1 MKQLAK
7 VLVGSRLHGLHTPT
21 SDYDYRGIHIHSLS
35 DKLSPFKTLKN
46 TTWIEGDEDNTSY
59 ELADFCK
66 QAVHGNATILE
77 VFFSD
82 RIIHTDPIHTELRK
96 NWRKFIDT
104 KRFVAASRGYAHNQ
118 WNKFYNFEDVG
129 GNGQHRTAKFAVAFL
144 RVMWQCEQFLLT
156 GEFKCNLEESDL
168 YPLLK
173 KIKPMNLDEIR
184 GMLPE
189 IMVAMDK
196 MERRVSVAQAESKFM
211 DMQPDIE
218 WIEDFIHRAY
228 TTPHLFMPDQEVFV
242 VIDTS
247 TGKPAMGG
255 GSSTP
260 ARVHAYTDKPKA
272 EAVKNRIG
280 GGGNRVDTYVRGVK
294 GTR

>member
-1 MKQLAK
+1 MKQIAK
-7 VLVGSRLHGLHTPT
+7 VLVGSRLHGLHTDT
-21 SDYDYRGIHIHSLS
+21 SDFDYRGIHIHSLR

-82 RIIHTDPIHTELRK
+82 KHIETSDIHAELCA
-96 NWRKFIDT
+96 NWQKFMDT

-118 WNKFYNFEDVG
+118 WNKFYNFEDTG
-129 GNGQHRTAKFAVAFL
+129 LLGQHRTAKFAVAFL

-173 KIKPMNLDEIR
+173 KIKPMSLEEIR
-184 GMLPE
+184 PFTPE
-189 IMVAMDK
+189 IVAAMDD
-196 MERRVSVAQAESKFM
+196 MSRRVSVAESKSKFM
-211 DMQPDIE
+211 DMKPDIE
-218 WIEDFIHRAY
+218 WIEDFIYRAY
-228 TTPHLFMPDQEVFV
+228 TT
-242 VIDTS
+242 
-247 TGKPAMGG
+247 K
-255 GSSTP
+255 
-260 ARVHAYTDKPKA
+260 YTIMD
-272 EAVKNRIG
+272 EEY
-280 GGGNRVDTYVRGVK
+280 GNE
-294 GTR
+294 

>member
-1 MKQLAK
+1 MTAIGDKDVKILAK
-7 VLVGSRLHGLHTPT
+7 VVVGSRLHGLHTEK
-21 SDYDYRGIHIHSLS
+21 SDWDYRGIHIHSLK
-35 DKLSPFKTLKN
+35 DTISPYKTIKN

-66 QAVHGNATILE
+66 QATHGNATILE

-82 RIIHTDPIHTELRK
+82 NIVSTSPVHTELRE

-104 KRFVAASRGYAHNQ
+104 EKFVAASKGYARNQ

-168 YPLLK
+168 YELLRE
-173 KIKPMNLDEIR
+173 IKPMSLEEIR
-184 GMLPE
+184 PLTAD
-189 IMVAMDK
+189 VVSK
-196 MERRVSVAQAESKFM
+196 MEEMMMRVDKAYATSKFK
-211 DMQPDIE
+211 DMKPDIP

-228 TTPHLFMPDQEVFV
+228 TQDLREELMEL
-242 VIDTS
+242 
-247 TGKPAMGG
+247 
-255 GSSTP
+255 
-260 ARVHAYTDKPKA
+260 Y
-272 EAVKNRIG
+272 
-280 GGGNRVDTYVRGVK
+280 Y
-294 GTR
+294 

>member
-7 VLVGSRLHGLHTPT
+7 VLVGSRLHGLHTES
-21 SDYDYRGIHIHSLS
+21 SDFDYRGIHIHELR

-46 TTWIEGDEDNTSY
+46 TSWIEGDEDNTSY

-82 RIIHTDPIHTELRK
+82 EVVETSPIHKELQE
-96 NWRKFIDT
+96 NWEKFIDT
-104 KRFVAASRGYAHNQ
+104 KRFIAASRGYAHNQ

-156 GEFKCNLEESDL
+156 GEFKCNLKESDI

-173 KIKPMNLDEIR
+173 EIKPMSLEEIR
-184 GMLPE
+184 GKLPD

-196 MERRVSVAQAESKFM
+196 MERRVSVAESESKFI
-211 DMQPDIE
+211 DMKPDIE
-218 WIEDFIHRAY
+218 WIEDFIYRAY
-228 TTPHLFMPDQEVFV
+228 NDELLEYKWMYEELQ
-242 VIDTS
+242 
-247 TGKPAMGG
+247 K
-255 GSSTP
+255 
-260 ARVHAYTDKPKA
+260 
-272 EAVKNRIG
+272 
-280 GGGNRVDTYVRGVK
+280 
-294 GTR
+294 

>member
-7 VLVGSRLHGLHTPT
+7 VLVGSRLHGLNTAT
-21 SDYDYRGIHIHSLS
+21 SDYDYRGIHISSLH
-35 DKLSPFKTLKN
+35 DVLSPFKTLKN

-82 RIIHTDPIHTELRK
+82 KVIETSAVHRELRE
-96 NWRKFIDT
+96 NWTKFMDT

-156 GEFKCNLEESDL
+156 GEFKCNLEEADI

-173 KIKPMNLDEIR
+173 KIKPLSVQEIR
-184 GMLPE
+184 PLVPE
-189 IMVAMDK
+189 VVAAMGELD
-196 MERRVSVAQAESKFM
+196 RRVSEAMATSKFM

-218 WIEDFIHRAY
+218 WIEDFIYRAY
-228 TTPHLFMPDQEVFV
+228 NEELLEYKWKYEEL
-242 VIDTS
+242 S
-247 TGKPAMGG
+247 
-255 GSSTP
+255 
-260 ARVHAYTDKPKA
+260 
-272 EAVKNRIG
+272 
-280 GGGNRVDTYVRGVK
+280 
-294 GTR
+294 